1 VVHDPVG
8 VDTTPRLAARAEAR
22 LLVTPDP
29 VVRSRLPGVDMAA
42 ANVRLQ
48 RAGAGRAAVVSLC
61 PGP

>member
-1 VVHDPVG
+1 

-48 RAGAGRAAVVSLC
+48 RAGAGPAAVVSLC